1 MIILEQ
7 NAIIIGIGLIYQ
19 KNIKVHSET
28 EIIRRNSMSNE
39 FGIDLGTANLLVY
52 VKGKGIIINEPSV
65 LAVNTKT
72 GDVVAIGEEARKMIG
87 RTPGNITIIRP
98 LKNGVIADF
107 QSTAAMLKYFVSKTK
122 KYVTG
127 LFPTKP
133 SLVIC
138 TPCGVTQVERRAIQ
152 ESALK
157 SGAKEVFIVEEP
169 LAAAIGANLPVS
181 EAVGS
186 MVVDIGGGTTEVAVL
201 SLGGIVTSQ
210 SLRIGGDA
218 QNFAIMEYIRK
229 KHNLLIGEKTAEQI
243 KFELGSAWEPELGKG
258 FDVRGRDMVT
268 GLPATVEI
276 TTEEIYDSL
285 KEPVQQILDVVKLTL
300 ESCPPELSGDIM
312 EHGIVLT
319 GGGSLLKN
327 MDTFIEKATNIPV
340 RIAENPLDCVAIGTG
355 KTLDNLS
362 IFRSNKKAK

>member
-1 MIILEQ
+1 
-7 NAIIIGIGLIYQ
+7 
-19 KNIKVHSET
+19 V
-28 EIIRRNSMSNE
+28 
-39 FGIDLGTANLLVY
+39 V
-52 VKGKGIIINEPSV
+52 
-65 LAVNTKT
+65 AVNTKT

-107 QSTAAMLKYFVSKTK
+107 QSTAAMLKYFISKTK

-201 SLGGIVTSQ
+201 SLGGIVTSR
-210 SLRIGGDA
+210 SLRIGGDT

-229 KHNLLIGEKTAEQI
+229 KHNLMIGEKTAEQI
-243 KFELGSAWEPELGKG
+243 KFELGSAWEPEIGKG
-258 FDVRGRDMVT
+258 SDVRGRDMVT

-285 KEPVQQILDVVKLTL
+285 KEPVEQILDVVKLTL

-312 EHGIVLT
+312 EQGIVLT
-319 GGGSLLKN
+319 GGGALLKN
-327 MDTFIEKATNIPV
+327 MVTGVSEGYSKSLELVGVGYRAAKQGKKLVLTVGYSHPVEIEAAEGIEFDVPAATQIVVKGIDKEQVGQIAAIIRDV
-340 RIAENPLDCVAIGTG
+340 RRPEPYKGKGIKYSNEVIRRKEGKTG
-355 KTLDNLS
+355 K
-362 IFRSNKKAK
+362 K